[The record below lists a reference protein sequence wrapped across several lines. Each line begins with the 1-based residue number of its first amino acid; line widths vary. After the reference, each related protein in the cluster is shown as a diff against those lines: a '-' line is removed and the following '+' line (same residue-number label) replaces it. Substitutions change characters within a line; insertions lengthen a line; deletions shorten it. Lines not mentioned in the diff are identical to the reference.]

1 MIVDLVLGAIFITA
15 IICFTVYKINKNNG
29 GTKAKYFSE
38 DKEESSNNLKHR
50 LKGLSDDNNE
60 PSIGF
65 HFKKEKKT
73 LRKEDKRDDKN

>member
-29 GTKAKYFSE
+29 GKKSKYFSE
-38 DKEESSNNLKHR
+38 DKEESSDDLKER
-50 LKGLSDDNNE
+50 LKELSNNKNE
-60 PSIGF
+60 QAIGF

-73 LRKEDKRDDKN
+73 LRKEDKKNDED